1 MQSHESVT
9 KCSGC
14 TQSWLAQRP
23 PPCGQK
29 GKREAGALAQSA
41 MCATVP
47 IRHLCQVKALITS
60 ACLKHSD
67 ITKLDNWIKKRGQ
80 LLFT

>member
-14 TQSWLAQRP
+14 TQNWLAHHVVRKE
-23 PPCGQK
+23 K
-29 GKREAGALAQSA
+29 GSKRTCAKRQ
-41 MCATVP
+41 CATVP

-67 ITKLDNWIKKRGQ
+67 VTKNLTTGLKRAQ